1 MDDKRFDILAR
12 SLGTAT
18 SRRGIAKTLAGA
30 AIAGVAAPLGFKEA
44 AANNCS
50 GDGGS
55 CKKKNKCCTGLKCT
69 NKDKCKYK
77 NGCGGKQGDYCQ
89 NNGDCCN
96 NLKCKGN
103 KCK

>member
-1 MDDKRFDILAR
+1 LDAKRFD
-12 SLGTAT
+12 SLTRTLGEAT

-30 AIAGVAAPLGFKEA
+30 TLAALAAPLGIKEA
-44 AANNCS
+44 AADCS
-50 GDGGS
+50 GEGGS
-55 CKKKNKCCTGLKCT
+55 CKKKNKCCSGLKCN

-77 NGCGGKQGDYCQ
+77 NSCGGKQGDYCQ

-96 NLKCKGN
+96 NLKCKNN